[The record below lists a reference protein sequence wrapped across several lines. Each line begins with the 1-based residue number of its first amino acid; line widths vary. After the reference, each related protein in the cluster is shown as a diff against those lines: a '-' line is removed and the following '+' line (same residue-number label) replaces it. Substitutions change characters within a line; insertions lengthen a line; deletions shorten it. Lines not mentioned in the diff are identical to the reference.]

1 MKFEGSEHKI
11 PRENK
16 KVKAIISAS
25 QTLFANFGYK
35 KTTVDEIARTANV
48 AKGTMYKYF
57 DSKDDI
63 FAEVVNREANHIINL
78 IEDNVAREN
87 DPIEKIRALILVKIK
102 EIKNTVSFYRVTR
115 EVAQEIWPIMAKV
128 RQGFT
133 GWECGLITGILEKGI
148 NAGQFKITR
157 PDMVAGIIATILKS
171 LELNWV
177 LERETFQLESEV
189 DQLMEV
195 LLWGI
200 AGRK

>member
-11 PRENK
+11 QRENK

-87 DPIEKIRALILVKIK
+87 DPVKKIRALILVKIK

-128 RQGFT
+128 RQGFS

-171 LELNWV
+171 LELDWV
-177 LERETFQLESEV
+177 LEREPFQLESEV